1 MSIKKVQMNYRTIK
15 RDLVYSGKV
24 FNIKVDQI
32 EYNTGNKAIREVAE
46 HPGGAVVVPVT
57 KEGKIVMV
65 TQHRF
70 PVDKIL
76 LELPAGK
83 LGKGENPFICAV
95 RELEEETG
103 YKSDNVEELGS
114 IYTTP
119 GYSTEKLWIYLA
131 KDLKPGDYNR
141 EEGEFGMEVFELSL
155 KEVEEKIY
163 NGEIVDGK
171 TICGIFLVKKFIK

>member
-1 MSIKKVQMNYRTIK
+1 MNYRILK
-15 RDLVYSGKV
+15 SEIVFSGKV
-24 FNIKVDQI
+24 FNTKVNQI
-32 EYNTGNKAIREVAE
+32 EYTSGNRSVREVAE

-57 KEGKIVMV
+57 DDGKIIMV

-70 PVDKIL
+70 PVNKVL

-83 LGKGENPFICAV
+83 LGKNENPLHCAV

-103 YKSDNVEELGS
+103 YKSDNVKEIGS

-131 KDLKPGDYNR
+131 KNLKPGNHNR
-141 EEGEFGMEVFELSL
+141 EEGEFGMEVFKFTL
-155 KEVEEKIY
+155 KEIEDKIY
-163 NGEIVDGK
+163 KGEIVDGK
-171 TICGIFLVKKFIK
+171 TICGIYLAKNLI

>member
-1 MSIKKVQMNYRTIK
+1 MNYRIVK
-15 RDLVYSGKV
+15 SDVIYRGKV
-24 FNIKVDQI
+24 FNTLVDQI
-32 EYNTGNKAIREVAE
+32 EYSSGNKAVREVAE

-57 KEGKIVMV
+57 SDGKIVMV

-70 PVDKIL
+70 PVNQVL

-83 LGKGENPFICAV
+83 LSKGEDPLLCAV

-103 YKSDNVEELGS
+103 YKSDNVKLLGS

-131 KDLKPGDYNR
+131 KDLKPGDHNR
-141 EEGEFGMEVFELSL
+141 EEGEFGMQVFEYSIE
-155 KEVEEKIY
+155 EVEKKI
-163 NGEIVDGK
+163 NSGEIVDGK
-171 TICGIFLVKKFIK
+171 TICGIYLARNSII

>member
-1 MSIKKVQMNYRTIK
+1 MNYRILK
-15 RDLVYSGKV
+15 SEVVFSGKV
-24 FNIKVDQI
+24 FNTKVDQI
-32 EYNTGNKAIREVAE
+32 EYTSGNLSVREVAE

-57 KEGKIVMV
+57 DDGKIIMV

-70 PVDKIL
+70 PVDKVL

-83 LGKGENPFICAV
+83 LGKSENPLHCAV

-103 YKSDNVEELGS
+103 YKSDNVIEIGS

-131 KDLKPGDYNR
+131 KNLKPGNHNR
-141 EEGEFGMEVFELSL
+141 EEGEFGMEVFKFTL
-155 KEVEEKIY
+155 KEIEDKIY

-171 TICGIFLVKKFIK
+171 TICGIYLAKNLI

>member
-1 MSIKKVQMNYRTIK
+1 MNYRIVK
-15 RDLVYSGKV
+15 SDVIYSGKV

-32 EYNTGNKAIREVAE
+32 EYNTGNKAVREVAE

-57 KEGKIVMV
+57 EEGKIVMV

-70 PVDKIL
+70 PVNEIL

-83 LGKGENPFICAV
+83 LSKGEDPKLCAV

-103 YKSDNVEELGS
+103 YKSDNVNKLGS
-114 IYTTP
+114 IFTTP

-131 KDLKPGDYNR
+131 KDLKPGNHSR
-141 EEGEFGMEVFELSL
+141 EEGEFGMEVFELTL
-155 KEVEEKIY
+155 EEVEEKIY
-163 NGEIVDGK
+163 NGEIVDSK
-171 TICGIFLVKKFIK
+171 TICGIFLAKKLIQ

>member
-1 MSIKKVQMNYRTIK
+1 MNYRIVK
-15 RDLVYSGKV
+15 SEVIFKGKV
-24 FNIKVDQI
+24 FNTIVNQI
-32 EYNTGNKAIREVAE
+32 EYDSGNKAVREVAE

-57 KEGKIVMV
+57 DAGKIVMV

-70 PVDKIL
+70 PMNEVL

-83 LGKGENPFICAV
+83 LNKDEDPFICAV

-103 YKSDNVEELGS
+103 YKSNNVKELGS

-131 KDLKPGDYNR
+131 KDLKPGNHNR
-141 EEGEFGMEVFELSL
+141 EEGEFGMQVLELSFD
-155 KEVEEKIY
+155 EIENKIHS
-163 NGEIVDGK
+163 GDIVDSK
-171 TICGIFLVKKFIK
+171 TICGIFLAKKFIQ

>member
-1 MSIKKVQMNYRTIK
+1 MNFRIVKSEVVYR
-15 RDLVYSGKV
+15 GKV
-24 FNIKVDQI
+24 FNTKVDQI
-32 EYNTGNKAIREVAE
+32 EYNSGNKAVREVAE

-57 KEGKIVMV
+57 DEGKIIMV

-83 LGKGENPFICAV
+83 LGTNEDPLLCAV

-103 YKSDNVEELGS
+103 YKSDNVKEIGS

-119 GYSTEKLWIYLA
+119 GYSSERLWIFLA
-131 KDLKPGDYNR
+131 KNLTPGDHNR
-141 EEGEFGMEVFELSL
+141 EEGEYGMEVLEFTL
-155 KEVEEKIY
+155 KEVEDKIY
-163 NGEIVDGK
+163 NREIVDAK
-171 TICGIFLVKKFIK
+171 TICGIYFAKKSI

>member
-1 MSIKKVQMNYRTIK
+1 MNYRIVK
-15 RDLVYSGKV
+15 SEEIFHGKV
-24 FNIKVDQI
+24 FNTIVNQI
-32 EYNTGNKAIREVAE
+32 EYDSGNKAVREVAE

-57 KEGKIVMV
+57 EDGKIVMV

-70 PVDKIL
+70 PMNKVL

-83 LGKGENPFICAV
+83 LNKGENPFVCAV

-103 YKSDNVEELGS
+103 YKSENVRELGS

-131 KDLKPGDYNR
+131 KDLKQGNHNR
-141 EEGEFGMEVFELSL
+141 EEGEFGMEVFEFSL
-155 KEVEEKIY
+155 DEIEKKIS

-171 TICGIFLVKKFIK
+171 TICGIFLAKKLI

>member
-1 MSIKKVQMNYRTIK
+1 MNYCIVKSDVIYR
-15 RDLVYSGKV
+15 GKV
-24 FNIKVDQI
+24 FNTLVDQI
-32 EYNTGNKAIREVAE
+32 EYNSGNKAVREVAE

-57 KEGKIVMV
+57 SDGKIVMV

-70 PVDKIL
+70 PVNQVL

-83 LGKGENPFICAV
+83 LSKGEDPLLCAV

-103 YKSDNVEELGS
+103 YKSDNVKLLGS

-131 KDLKPGDYNR
+131 KDLKPGDHNR
-141 EEGEFGMEVFELSL
+141 EEGEFGMQVFEYSIE
-155 KEVEEKIY
+155 EVEKKI
-163 NGEIVDGK
+163 NSGEIVDGK
-171 TICGIFLVKKFIK
+171 TICGIYLARNSII

>member
-1 MSIKKVQMNYRTIK
+1 MNYRIVK
-15 RDLVYSGKV
+15 SEIIYKGKV
-24 FNIKVDQI
+24 FNTKVDQI
-32 EYNTGNKAIREVAE
+32 EYNSGNKAVREVAE

-57 KEGKIVMV
+57 DEGKIVMV

-70 PVDKIL
+70 PVNEVL

-83 LGKGENPFICAV
+83 LSIGEDPFVCAV

-103 YKSDNVEELGS
+103 YKSDNVTKLGS

-131 KDLKPGDYNR
+131 KDLKPGNHHR
-141 EEGEFGMEVFELSL
+141 EEGEFGMEVFEFSL
-155 KEVEEKIY
+155 KEVEDKIY
-163 NGEIVDGK
+163 KGEIVDGK
-171 TICGIFLVKKFIK
+171 TICGIFFARNSIS

>member
-1 MSIKKVQMNYRTIK
+1 MNYRIVK
-15 RDLVYSGKV
+15 SDVIYSGKV

-32 EYNTGNKAIREVAE
+32 EYNTGNTAIREVAE

-57 KEGKIVMV
+57 NDGKIVML

-70 PVDKIL
+70 PVNETL

-83 LGKGENPFICAV
+83 LGKGENPKLCAV

-103 YKSDNVEELGS
+103 YKSDNVNKLGS
-114 IYTTP
+114 IFTTP

-131 KDLKPGDYNR
+131 KDLKSGNYNR
-141 EEGEFGMEVFELSL
+141 EEGEFGMQVFELSL
-155 KEVEEKIY
+155 KEVEEKI
-163 NGEIVDGK
+163 NKGEIVDGK
-171 TICGIFLVKKFIK
+171 TICGIFLAKKYLPG

>member
-1 MSIKKVQMNYRTIK
+1 MNYRIVK
-15 RDLVYSGKV
+15 SDVIYSGKV

-32 EYNTGNKAIREVAE
+32 EYNTGNKAVREVAE

-70 PVDKIL
+70 PVDKVL

-83 LGKGENPFICAV
+83 LSKGEDPFVCAV

-103 YKSDNVEELGS
+103 YKSDNVKELGS

-131 KDLKPGDYNR
+131 KDLKSGNHNR
-141 EEGEFGMEVFELSL
+141 EEGEFGMQVFELAL
-155 KEVEEKIY
+155 KEVEVKIQD
-163 NGEIVDGK
+163 GEIVDGK
-171 TICGIFLVKKFIK
+171 TICGIFLAKKFIK

>member
-1 MSIKKVQMNYRTIK
+1 MNYRIVK
-15 RDLVYSGKV
+15 SDVVYSGKV

-32 EYNTGNKAIREVAE
+32 EYNTGNKAVREVAE
-46 HPGGAVVVPVT
+46 QPGGAVVVPVT

-70 PVDKIL
+70 PVDKVL

-83 LGKGENPFICAV
+83 LSKGEDPFVCAV

-103 YKSDNVEELGS
+103 YKSDNVKELGS

-131 KDLKPGDYNR
+131 KDLKSGNHNR

-155 KEVEEKIY
+155 NEVEEKIH

-171 TICGIFLVKKFIK
+171 TICGIFLAKKFIK

>member
-1 MSIKKVQMNYRTIK
+1 MNFRIVKSEVIYR
-15 RDLVYSGKV
+15 GKV
-24 FNIKVDQI
+24 FNTRVDQI
-32 EYNTGNKAIREVAE
+32 EYNSGNKAVREVAE

-57 KEGKIVMV
+57 DEGKIIMV

-83 LGKGENPFICAV
+83 LSKDEDPMLCAI

-103 YKSDNVEELGS
+103 YKSDNIKAIGS

-119 GYSTEKLWIYLA
+119 GYSSEKLWIYLA
-131 KDLKPGDYNR
+131 KDLKPGNHNR
-141 EEGEFGMEVFELSL
+141 EEGEYGMEVFEFTL

-163 NGEIVDGK
+163 SGEIVDGK
-171 TICGIFLVKKFIK
+171 TICGIFLAKKFI

>member
-1 MSIKKVQMNYRTIK
+1 MNYKIVKSEVIFR
-15 RDLVYSGKV
+15 GKV
-24 FNIKVDQI
+24 FNTIVNQI
-32 EYNTGNKAIREVAE
+32 EYDSGNKAVREVAE

-57 KEGKIVMV
+57 DDGKIVMV

-70 PVDKIL
+70 PMNKVL

-83 LGKGENPFICAV
+83 LNKDENPFVCAV

-103 YKSDNVEELGS
+103 YKSENVTELGS

-131 KDLKPGDYNR
+131 KNLKPGNHNR
-141 EEGEFGMEVFELSL
+141 EEGEYGMQVFEFSL
-155 KEVEEKIY
+155 DEIEKKIN

-171 TICGIFLVKKFIK
+171 SICGIYLAKNYLKNN

>member
-1 MSIKKVQMNYRTIK
+1 MNYRILK
-15 RDLVYSGKV
+15 SEIVFSGKV
-24 FNIKVDQI
+24 FNTKVDQI
-32 EYNTGNKAIREVAE
+32 EYTSGNRSVREVAE

-57 KEGKIVMV
+57 DDGKIIMV

-70 PVDKIL
+70 PVNKVL

-83 LGKGENPFICAV
+83 LGKSENPLHCAV

-103 YKSDNVEELGS
+103 YKSDNVKEIGS

-131 KDLKPGDYNR
+131 KNLKPGNHNR
-141 EEGEFGMEVFELSL
+141 EEGEFGMEVFKFTL
-155 KEVEEKIY
+155 KEIEDKIY

-171 TICGIFLVKKFIK
+171 TICGIYLAKNSI

>member
-1 MSIKKVQMNYRTIK
+1 MNYRILK
-15 RDLVYSGKV
+15 SEIVFSGKV
-24 FNIKVDQI
+24 FNTKVDQI
-32 EYNTGNKAIREVAE
+32 EYTSGNRSVREVAE

-57 KEGKIVMV
+57 DDGKIIMV

-70 PVDKIL
+70 PVDKVL

-83 LGKGENPFICAV
+83 LGKNENPLHCAV

-103 YKSDNVEELGS
+103 YKSDNVKEIGS

-131 KDLKPGDYNR
+131 KNLKPGNHNR
-141 EEGEFGMEVFELSL
+141 EEGEFGMEVFKFTL
-155 KEVEEKIY
+155 KEIEDKIY

-171 TICGIFLVKKFIK
+171 TICGIYLAKNSI